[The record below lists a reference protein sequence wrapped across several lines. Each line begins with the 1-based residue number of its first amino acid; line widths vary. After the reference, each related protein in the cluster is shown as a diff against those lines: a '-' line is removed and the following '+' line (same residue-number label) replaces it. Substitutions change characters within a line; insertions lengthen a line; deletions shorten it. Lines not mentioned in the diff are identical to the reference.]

1 MSTRLSVSSAHP
13 GRRLS
18 LCPKSTQT
26 HTVKFHTYAEWII
39 NTELDPAPLRKSP
52 RVQHCLNSGA
62 AVTRQADATHA
73 PNSDEVNV
81 EKRAS
86 GDATDNIFTDEC
98 QGAEIVSIGFVLL
111 FVHCVL
117 CSPPLRGS
125 AAMLGFGSGGR
136 HEATETTRNRFIAVF
151 IFIFLNR
158 LLKFLSS
165 DSGLE
170 ASPGVNDFQIFWHSY
185 QCCLWLWLHK
195 GHSLPDHDGFITFHS
210 SCHGSP
216 PHRNPC

>member
-1 MSTRLSVSSAHP
+1 M
-13 GRRLS
+13 
-18 LCPKSTQT
+18 
-26 HTVKFHTYAEWII
+26 
-39 NTELDPAPLRKSP
+39 
-52 RVQHCLNSGA
+52 
-62 AVTRQADATHA
+62 
-73 PNSDEVNV
+73 

-86 GDATDNIFTDEC
+86 GDATDNIFTEER
-98 QGAEIVSIGFVLL
+98 QGAEIVSIGFALL

-125 AAMLGFGSGGR
+125 SAMLGFSSGGR
-136 HEATETTRNRFIAVF
+136 HQATETTRNRFITAF
-151 IFIFLNR
+151 FFFKN

-195 GHSLPDHDGFITFHS
+195 GHSLPDHDKFITFHS
-210 SCHGSP
+210 SCHGFP
-216 PHRNPC
+216 PPFQEIHVKNSIKFMRPCKIR